1 MQTDEKLVYKG
12 FAIKCPLCGR
22 NHGLILKSSVIHSSH
37 HSDDDEVWV
46 KCPNCNLEFEGT
58 AVVRWNMTKIF
69 EELGKAAQNFN
80 NTMNRLSSATKTI
93 YTIFLLD
100 EVNHEVIRCFRT
112 PTNGESLGEI
122 LKRLS
127 KTCRPG
133 ESYLAIEEVD

>member
-1 MQTDEKLVYKG
+1 MQIDEKLVYKG

-22 NHGLILKSSVIHSSH
+22 NHGLILKSSITHISKYSEN
-37 HSDDDEVWV
+37 DEIWV
-46 KCPNCNLEFEGT
+46 KCPTCNLEFEGT
-58 AVVRWNMTKIF
+58 AVARWSRAKAF

-80 NTMNRLSSATKTI
+80 NTINKSSSVKKTV
-93 YTIFLLD
+93 YTVFLLD
-100 EVNHEVIRCFRT
+100 EVNHDVIKCFRT
-112 PTNGESLGEI
+112 PMNEEGLGEI

>member
-1 MQTDEKLVYKG
+1 MNTEEVIVYRG
-12 FAIKCPLCGR
+12 MVIKCPLCGR
-22 NHGLILKSSVIHSSH
+22 NHGLILKSSALYSSH
-37 HSDDDEVWV
+37 HLDDEIWV
-46 KCPNCNLEFEGT
+46 KCPTCGLEFEGT
-58 AVVRWNMTKIF
+58 AVARWNKTKAF
-69 EELGKAAQNFN
+69 EELSKAAQNFN
-80 NTMNRLSSATKTI
+80 NTMNKLSSATKTI
-93 YTIFLLD
+93 YTVFLLD

>member
-1 MQTDEKLVYKG
+1 MNTEEVIVYRG
-12 FAIKCPLCGR
+12 MVIKCPLCGR
-22 NHGLILKSSVIHSSH
+22 NHGLILKSSALYSSH
-37 HSDDDEVWV
+37 HLDDEIWV
-46 KCPNCNLEFEGT
+46 KCPTCGLEFEGT
-58 AVVRWNMTKIF
+58 AVARWNKTKAF
-69 EELGKAAQNFN
+69 EELSKAAQNFN
-80 NTMNRLSSATKTI
+80 NTMNKLPSATKTI

-133 ESYLAIEEVD
+133 ESYIAIEEVE

>member
-1 MQTDEKLVYKG
+1 MNAEEVIVYRG
-12 FAIKCPLCGR
+12 MVIKCPLCGR
-22 NHGLILKSSVIHSSH
+22 NHGLILKSSALYSSH
-37 HSDDDEVWV
+37 HLDDEIWV
-46 KCPNCNLEFEGT
+46 KCPTCGLEFEGT
-58 AVVRWNMTKIF
+58 AVARWNKTKAF
-69 EELGKAAQNFN
+69 EELSKAAQNFN
-80 NTMNRLSSATKTI
+80 NTMNKLSSATKTI

>member
-1 MQTDEKLVYKG
+1 MKTDEKLVYKG
-12 FAIKCPLCGR
+12 FTIKCPLCSR
-22 NHGLILKSSVIHSSH
+22 NHGLILKSSITHISKYSEN
-37 HSDDDEVWV
+37 DEMWV

-58 AVVRWNMTKIF
+58 AVARWNKTKVF

-80 NTMNRLSSATKTI
+80 NTMSKLSFATKTI
-93 YTIFLLD
+93 YTVFLLD

-112 PTNGESLGEI
+112 PTNEESLGEI

-133 ESYLAIEEVD
+133 ESYLAIEEAD

>member
-1 MQTDEKLVYKG
+1 MQVDEKLVYKG
-12 FAIKCPLCGR
+12 FTIKCPLCGR
-22 NHGLILKSSVIHSSH
+22 NHGLILKSSITHILKYSE
-37 HSDDDEVWV
+37 DDEIWV
-46 KCPNCNLEFEGT
+46 KCPTCGLEFEGT
-58 AVVRWNMTKIF
+58 AVARWNKTKAF
-69 EELGKAAQNFN
+69 EELSKAAQNFN

>member
-1 MQTDEKLVYKG
+1 MNTEEVIVYRG
-12 FAIKCPLCGR
+12 MVIKCPLCGR
-22 NHGLILKSSVIHSSH
+22 NHGLILKSSALYSSH
-37 HSDDDEVWV
+37 HLDDEIWV
-46 KCPNCNLEFEGT
+46 KCPTCGLEFEGT
-58 AVVRWNMTKIF
+58 AVARWNKTKAF
-69 EELGKAAQNFN
+69 EELSKAAQNFN
-80 NTMNRLSSATKTI
+80 NTMSKLSSATKTI

>member
-1 MQTDEKLVYKG
+1 MQIDEKLVYRG
-12 FAIKCPLCGR
+12 SAIKCPLCGR
-22 NHGLILKSSVIHSSH
+22 NHGLILKSSITHISKYSEN
-37 HSDDDEVWV
+37 DEIWV
-46 KCPNCNLEFEGT
+46 KCPTCNLEFEGT
-58 AVVRWNMTKIF
+58 AVARWNRTKAF
-69 EELGKAAQNFN
+69 EKLGKAAQNFN
-80 NTMNRLSSATKTI
+80 NTMSSSTTKTI
-93 YTIFLLD
+93 YTVFLLD

>member
-1 MQTDEKLVYKG
+1 MQTDEKLVYRG

-22 NHGLILKSSVIHSSH
+22 NHGLMLKSSVIHSSH

-58 AVVRWNMTKIF
+58 AVVKWNMTKIF
-69 EELGKAAQNFN
+69 EELSKTAKSFT
-80 NTMNRLSSATKTI
+80 NTMNKLSSVTKTV

-100 EVNHEVIRCFRT
+100 EVNHTVTRCLRT
-112 PTNGESLGEI
+112 PMNVDGLSEVLE
-122 LKRLS
+122 RLS

-133 ESYLAIEEVD
+133 ESYIAIEEAD

>member
-1 MQTDEKLVYKG
+1 MQADEKLVYKG
-12 FAIKCPLCGR
+12 FTIKCPLCGR
-22 NHGLILKSSVIHSSH
+22 NHRLILKSSIVHDSYHSE
-37 HSDDDEVWV
+37 DDEMWV

-58 AVVRWNMTKIF
+58 AVARWSKTKAF

-80 NTMNRLSSATKTI
+80 NIMNKLSSTTKTV

-100 EVNHEVIRCFRT
+100 EVNHTVTRCFRT
-112 PTNGESLGEI
+112 PMNIDGLCEI

-127 KTCRPG
+127 RTCRPG

>member
-12 FAIKCPLCGR
+12 FTIRCPLCGR
-22 NHGLILKSSVIHSSH
+22 NHRLILKSSITHISKYSEN
-37 HSDDDEVWV
+37 DEIWV
-46 KCPNCNLEFEGT
+46 KCPTCNLEFEGT
-58 AVVRWNMTKIF
+58 AVAKWNRAKAF

-80 NTMNRLSSATKTI
+80 NTMNKLSSATKTV
-93 YTIFLLD
+93 YTVFLLD

-112 PTNGESLGEI
+112 PANGESLGEI

>member
-1 MQTDEKLVYKG
+1 MQVDEKLVYKG
-12 FAIKCPLCGR
+12 FTIKCPLCGR
-22 NHGLILKSSVIHSSH
+22 NHGLILKSSITHILKYSA
-37 HSDDDEVWV
+37 DDEIWV
-46 KCPNCNLEFEGT
+46 KCPTCNLEFEGT
-58 AVVRWNMTKIF
+58 AVARWNRTKAF
-69 EELGKAAQNFN
+69 EELNKAAQNFN
-80 NTMNRLSSATKTI
+80 NTMNKLSSATKTV
-93 YTIFLLD
+93 YTVFLLD